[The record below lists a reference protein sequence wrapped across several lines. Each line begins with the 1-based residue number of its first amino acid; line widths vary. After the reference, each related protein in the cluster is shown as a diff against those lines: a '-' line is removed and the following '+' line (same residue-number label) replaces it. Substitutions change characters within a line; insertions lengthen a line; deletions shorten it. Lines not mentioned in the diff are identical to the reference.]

1 MNMNDR
7 RSFVLNIK
15 FYVVLCELLTL
26 SGLIVR
32 FDFLESSH
40 SRCSKFDYVSDT
52 STCHHNSPWTVSRAR
67 TLSFVPATLLAMHWY
82 LPSST
87 EWTLVINKFPPST
100 IRIRLLRRPRIS
112 SSSIETPSCDG
123 GKKREMEKFVQEIVL
138 SPMWWWI
145 IDHFELAYIDTNCC
159 VLCLPFSTWRS
170 ARDCL
175 WVVHSAAG
183 PFHLLP
189 LGYLS
194 VVRENHRESLWTEEE
209 GRMRES
215 SI

>member
-15 FYVVLCELLTL
+15 FYVVLCEFLTL

-112 SSSIETPSCDG
+112 SSSIETPSCDE
-123 GKKREMEKFVQEIVL
+123 GKKRDGEICTGNC
-138 SPMWWWI
+138 I
-145 IDHFELAYIDTNCC
+145 IADVMMNNWPFRVGIYWHKLLC